1 MLSNAGGVISGMDA
15 VQSDDS
21 STSSRSAYANDS
33 ELALDRYSGTI
44 FKSLRRID
52 QRKWAHA
59 YLKGLLVTPGKKSV
73 RRLAAA
79 ISRDPSVVPSLRQF
93 VSLSPWD
100 FDEVMTE
107 LTRWVA
113 RHGPTPVWSIGRAV
127 LPKRGDRSVGV
138 HRYFDPASGRT
149 LNCQLGLGA
158 FLCVG
163 DTQVP
168 VDWCL
173 HLPESWTGSSE
184 RRAETRIPH
193 SEQYQPLWA
202 QALRLVE
209 RLSARTD
216 SASSVVLVDMSDE
229 PDVRWLLHGLAKR
242 RHDFVVAVPPH
253 LAVLPAGE
261 KTPAPVGARTLLQA
275 QSQETAVIGL
285 PHGHQRSTLFQTSL
299 VRLSG
304 NSLGHSPGPVF
315 RLYTEVSPDRPRP
328 VWLTSLAHQAI
339 AEVGSITAL
348 QHGTAYAIGSMQRDF
363 GLLDF
368 EGRSFPGWYHHMA
381 LVSAAYAFQ
390 RLHGFNSVVPSR
402 RQDGH
407 RHGVPPRRHEEISR
421 GRPADRTENAVGRSL
436 SSENRT
442 GN

>member
-1 MLSNAGGVISGMDA
+1 M
-15 VQSDDS
+15 
-21 STSSRSAYANDS
+21 
-33 ELALDRYSGTI
+33 DRYSGTI

-79 ISRDPSVVPSLRQF
+79 ISRDPSVAQSLRQF

-107 LTRWVA
+107 LTHWVA
-113 RHGPTPVWSIGRAV
+113 QQRPQPVWSIGRAV

-138 HRYFDPASGRT
+138 HRYFDLSSGRT

-163 DTQVP
+163 DAQVP

-173 HLPESWTGSSE
+173 HLPATWTGDCG
-184 RRAETRIPH
+184 RRMETRIPD

-229 PDVRWLLHGLAKR
+229 PDVGWLLHGLAR
-242 RHDFVVAVPPH
+242 RRRDFVVAVPPH
-253 LAVLPAGE
+253 LAVVPAGE
-261 KTPAPVGARTLLQA
+261 KAPAPVGARTLVHG
-275 QSQETAVIGL
+275 QSQERAVIGL
-285 PHGHQRSTLFQTSL
+285 PDGQQRSTPFQTSL
-299 VRLSG
+299 VHVPGSSQGR
-304 NSLGHSPGPVF
+304 SPGPVY
-315 RLYTEVSPDRPRP
+315 RLYAEVGSDHPRP
-328 VWLTSLAHQAI
+328 LWLTSLAHQPV
-339 AEVGSITAL
+339 AEVGSIAAL
-348 QHGTAYAIGSMQRDF
+348 QNGTRYAIRSMQRDF

-390 RLHGFNSVVPSR
+390 RLHGPNSLVASR
-402 RQDGH
+402 RRDIQ
-407 RHGVPPRRHEEISR
+407 PPRHTAHERRPGR
-421 GRPADRTENAVGRSL
+421 GR
-436 SSENRT
+436 T
-442 GN
+442 GKSPHTSA